1 VIVKIVVAE
10 KIAPAA
16 MKVLEDIP
24 DCTVVTPEQFALD
37 PHAAVAQADALIVRS
52 AVQADAALIEAAG
65 SVRVIGRAGVGVDNI
80 DVEVA
85 TRRGIVVMNAPGAS
99 AVSVA
104 ELTLGLMLSMAR
116 HIPRADQTTRGGK
129 WEKKSLQ
136 GTELAGKTL
145 GIIGLGRIG
154 TETAA
159 RARAFGM
166 NLVGTDP
173 YLSPTRAKELGIE
186 LIPLEALY
194 ARAYYISLHVA
205 LTHQTAN
212 MINADAIAKMKPGVR
227 LVNCARGE
235 LVDEN
240 AVEAALHSG
249 RIAAAALDVFHEE
262 PPRNATLLAAPNLV
276 ATPHLGASTREGQ
289 EAVGIQIARQV
300 RDYLLEGI
308 AQNAVN
314 LPSLSDVEYQQIK
327 PYMELAAKLGRF
339 AAQLFTSNLAE
350 IEIRFQGEVGGWK
363 TQLIRSAAVAAIL
376 RSDDSEPTNVIN
388 ALAAAEERGVLVRE
402 ARVHPES
409 RINVIHLKL
418 SGPTGGV
425 ECSGTL
431 VHGTSPRLTRLNGIE
446 IESHLDG
453 TFIVFSNLDAPG
465 VVGSIG
471 TLLGRHGINIARFS
485 LGREGR
491 QALAIV
497 QVDECVSPEV
507 LADLR
512 SAPSVQSV
520 SSVKV

>member
-1 VIVKIVVAE
+1 VKIVVAE
-10 KIAPAA
+10 KIAGAA
-16 MKVLEDIP
+16 MKVLEAIP
-24 DCTVVTPEQFALD
+24 NCTVITPEQFALD
-37 PHAAVAQADALIVRS
+37 PKSAVSGADALIVRS
-52 AVQADAALIEAAG
+52 AVQADAALIEAAT

-99 AVSVA
+99 AVAVA
-104 ELTLGLMLSMAR
+104 ELTLGLMLAMAR
-116 HIPRADQTTRGGK
+116 HIPRADQTTRAGK
-129 WEKKSLQ
+129 WDKKSLQ
-136 GTELAGKTL
+136 GTELSGKTL
-145 GIIGLGRIG
+145 GIVGLGRIG
-154 TETAA
+154 TETAQ

-166 NLVGTDP
+166 KVVGSDP
-173 YLSPTRAKELGIE
+173 YLSPSRAKELGIE
-186 LIPLEALY
+186 LLSLDELY
-194 ARAYYISLHVA
+194 AQADYISLHLA

-212 MINADAIAKMKPGVR
+212 MINAESIARMKPGVR

-235 LVDEN
+235 LVDEA
-240 AVEAALHSG
+240 AVEAGLRSG
-249 RIAAAALDVFHEE
+249 HIASAALDVFREE
-262 PPRNATLLAAPNLV
+262 PPQCTALFSAPNLL

-289 EAVGIQIARQV
+289 EAVGIQIAKQV

-327 PYMELAAKLGRF
+327 PYMGLAAKLGRF

-350 IEIRFQGEVGGWK
+350 IEVRFQGEVGGWK

-376 RSDDSEPTNVIN
+376 RSDNNEPTNIIN
-388 ALAAAEERGVLVRE
+388 AQAAAEERGVMVRE
-402 ARVHPES
+402 LRAEPDARV
-409 RINVIHLKL
+409 NQIHLKL
-418 SGPTGGV
+418 SGPTGSV

-431 VHGTSPRLTRLNGIE
+431 VHGSSPRLTRLNGIE

-453 TFIVFSNLDAPG
+453 SFIVFSNLDAPG

-471 TLLGRHGINIARFS
+471 TLLGKHGINIARLS

-507 LADLR
+507 LAELR
-512 SAPSVQSV
+512 GAPSVQSV
-520 SSVKV
+520 ASVMV

>member
-1 VIVKIVVAE
+1 MKIVVAE
-10 KIAPAA
+10 KIAGAA
-16 MKVLEDIP
+16 MKVLEEIP
-24 DCTVVTPEQFALD
+24 NCTVITPEQFVLD
-37 PHAAVAQADALIVRS
+37 PKLAVHDADALIVRS
-52 AVQADAALIEAAG
+52 AVQADAELIEAAG

-104 ELTLGLMLSMAR
+104 ELTLGLMLAMAR
-116 HIPRADQTTRGGK
+116 HISRADQSTRAGK
-129 WEKKSLQ
+129 WDKKNLQ
-136 GTELAGKTL
+136 GTELSGKTL
-145 GIIGLGRIG
+145 GIVGLGRIG

-166 NLVGTDP
+166 KVVGSDP
-173 YLSPTRAKELGIE
+173 YLSPSRAKELGIE
-186 LIPLEALY
+186 LISLEALY
-194 ARAYYISLHVA
+194 AQADYISLHVA

-212 MINADAIAKMKPGVR
+212 MINADSIAQMKPGVR

-235 LVDEN
+235 LVDEG
-240 AVEAALHSG
+240 AVEAALHCG
-249 RIAAAALDVFHEE
+249 RMAAAALDVFREE
-262 PPRNATLLAAPNLV
+262 PPRCKGLLSAPNLL

-327 PYMELAAKLGRF
+327 PYMGLAGKLGRL
-339 AAQLFTSNLAE
+339 AAQLFRSNLAE
-350 IEIRFQGEVGGWK
+350 IEVKFEGEIGGWK

-376 RSDDSEPTNVIN
+376 GTEDNGHTNIIN
-388 ALAAAEERGVLVRE
+388 ALAAAEERGVVVRE
-402 ARVHPES
+402 LRVNPNARVNL
-409 RINVIHLKL
+409 IQLNLI
-418 SGPTGGV
+418 GPTGSV
-425 ECSGTL
+425 DCSGTL
-431 VHGTSPRLTRLNGIE
+431 LHGTSPRLTRLNGIE
-446 IESHLDG
+446 IESQLDG
-453 TFIVFSNLDAPG
+453 RFIVFSNLDAPG

-471 TLLGRHGINIARFS
+471 TLLGKHGINIARLS

-497 QVDECVSPEV
+497 QVDELVSAEV
-507 LADLR
+507 LAELR
-512 SAPSVQSV
+512 NAPSVQSV
-520 SSVKV
+520 SSVVV